1 MIVRDSVRTY
11 LDATR
16 PQPDVLLAEMEAH
29 GARDRVPIL
38 DPHSGALLHV
48 VARAMGARRIVEV
61 GTAIGVS
68 TLHLARAL
76 PDDGELISF
85 ELDRERHAAALSY
98 LTRARLRARLDL
110 RLQDA
115 HEGLPQVEGPVD
127 LVFLDGIATQYDA
140 MLEQVVPLL
149 RPGGVLVVDNVLV
162 DDPIA
167 NERAGVARGE
177 ERSAAGLDLNARLL
191 EHPELVTT
199 LVPVGEGLAV
209 AARR

>member
-1 MIVRDSVRTY
+1 
-11 LDATR
+11 
-16 PQPDVLLAEMEAH
+16 
-29 GARDRVPIL
+29 
-38 DPHSGALLHV
+38 
-48 VARAMGARRIVEV
+48 
-61 GTAIGVS
+61 
-68 TLHLARAL
+68 
-76 PDDGELISF
+76 
-85 ELDRERHAAALSY
+85 
-98 LTRARLRARLDL
+98 
-110 RLQDA
+110 
-115 HEGLPQVEGPVD
+115 
-127 LVFLDGIATQYDA
+127 